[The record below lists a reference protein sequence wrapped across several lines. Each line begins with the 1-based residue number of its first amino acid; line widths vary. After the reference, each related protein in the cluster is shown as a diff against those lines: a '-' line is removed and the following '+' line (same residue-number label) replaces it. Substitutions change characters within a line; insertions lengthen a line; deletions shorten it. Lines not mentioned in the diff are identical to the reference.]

1 MTDSLI
7 TVLIYERARTQ
18 MTLRLGVP
26 NKGRLNERTIEL
38 LRKSGLDLGEDIG
51 RKLYVKVANQ
61 DLEVMFVRA
70 QDIPGFIAAG
80 AIDMG
85 ITGLDEL
92 AESGH
97 ELVNALNLEFGYCHL
112 SVAVPEES
120 GITDASQIKDGSRI
134 ATSFPNLTKRYF
146 ESMGKDVSVIV
157 VTGAAEIMPYLG
169 ISDYIVD
176 LVSTGSTLKINR
188 LREVG
193 TIVESQAAVITSES
207 ALAEHS
213 VKIQEIVDSIKSVII
228 AEEKKYLMA
237 NIPRDKLAEAEA
249 IIPGMDGP
257 TILEVAG
264 NADFVAV
271 HAVVDSDKVFH
282 TINELKKIGA
292 RGILT
297 TPIERLVN

>member
-1 MTDSLI
+1 
-7 TVLIYERARTQ
+7 

-176 LVSTGSTLKINR
+176 LVSTGSTLKMNR

-193 TIVESQAAVITSES
+193 TIVES
-207 ALAEHS
+207 
-213 VKIQEIVDSIKSVII
+213 
-228 AEEKKYLMA
+228 
-237 NIPRDKLAEAEA
+237 
-249 IIPGMDGP
+249 
-257 TILEVAG
+257 
-264 NADFVAV
+264 
-271 HAVVDSDKVFH
+271 
-282 TINELKKIGA
+282 
-292 RGILT
+292 
-297 TPIERLVN
+297 

>member
-1 MTDSLI
+1 
-7 TVLIYERARTQ
+7 

-176 LVSTGSTLKINR
+176 LVSTGSTLKMNR

-282 TINELKKIGA
+282 TIIELKKIGA